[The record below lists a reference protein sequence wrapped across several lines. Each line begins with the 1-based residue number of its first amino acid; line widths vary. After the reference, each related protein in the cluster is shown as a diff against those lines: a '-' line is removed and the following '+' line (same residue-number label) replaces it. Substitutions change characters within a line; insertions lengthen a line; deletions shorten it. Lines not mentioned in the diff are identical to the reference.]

1 MIKVNAISIGKI
13 ETLSYGN
20 YKPMQSALNKIPF
33 KGQMWLNRLGFVDDE
48 QAYHKHGGIHKA
60 ICCFSK
66 SNYQLFKDDLD
77 QLPEFAMFGENL
89 TVEHLDEAD
98 VYFGNQYQLGDTIIE
113 VSDIREPCWKI
124 QAKYAIPNLVQ
135 KMTQSGKTGFYF
147 RVIKEGYVHQS
158 DNLKL
163 IKKAKSNTRLSV
175 KDLNHLFYN
184 ERNNLRLIYHAL
196 RNPYLSPDRKKK
208 LQKMKT
214 RAENRKFIKSDD
226 K

>member
-48 QAYHKHGGIHKA
+48 QAYHNHGGIHKA

-135 KMTQSGKTGFYF
+135 KMSQSGKTGFYF
-147 RVIKEGYVHQS
+147 RVIKE
-158 DNLKL
+158 
-163 IKKAKSNTRLSV
+163 
-175 KDLNHLFYN
+175 
-184 ERNNLRLIYHAL
+184 
-196 RNPYLSPDRKKK
+196 
-208 LQKMKT
+208 
-214 RAENRKFIKSDD
+214 
-226 K
+226 

>member
-1 MIKVNAISIGKI
+1 
-13 ETLSYGN
+13 
-20 YKPMQSALNKIPF
+20 
-33 KGQMWLNRLGFVDDE
+33 
-48 QAYHKHGGIHKA
+48 
-60 ICCFSK
+60 
-66 SNYQLFKDDLD
+66 
-77 QLPEFAMFGENL
+77 MFGENL

-135 KMTQSGKTGFYF
+135 KMSQSGKTGFYF